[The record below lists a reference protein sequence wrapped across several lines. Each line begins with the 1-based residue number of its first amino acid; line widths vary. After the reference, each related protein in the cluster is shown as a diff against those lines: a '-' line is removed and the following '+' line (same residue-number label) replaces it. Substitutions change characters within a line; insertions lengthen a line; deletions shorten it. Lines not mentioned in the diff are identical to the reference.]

1 MKCDETLVQ
10 CWPQFILHPQTAPL
24 KKFSHRFDIQLH
36 IPLTSR
42 KAHQTVMTMKGVR
55 YRMTN
60 DLHTN
65 FSRLYNFSFQF
76 HRRAAEPGC
85 AAAHTPTLWITDLK
99 KREIIWLFAPK
110 RSASAE
116 KVNVLLHLFF
126 LLQINSAWAVCERL
140 LSIVTPRCSNE
151 DTSDED
157 TSVSFQDSE
166 LSLEATDSPKIE
178 SEHFLSH
185 NSISQSTLY
194 TGHHFNDAAG

>member
-1 MKCDETLVQ
+1 MQCDETLVQ

-65 FSRLYNFSFQF
+65 FIWLYNFSFQF

-99 KREIIWLFAPK
+99 NREIIWLFASKKICVCGESK
-110 RSASAE
+110 RAAAS
-116 KVNVLLHLFF
+116 FF
-126 LLQINSAWAVCERL
+126 SFTNKLCMSRL
-140 LSIVTPRCSNE
+140 WEVVIYHDSQVFEWRYFSWRYF
-151 DTSDED
+151 
-157 TSVSFQDSE
+157 SF
-166 LSLEATDSPKIE
+166 
-178 SEHFLSH
+178 
-185 NSISQSTLY
+185 ISR
-194 TGHHFNDAAG
+194 